1 VQALARELLVA
12 AMFRF
17 EERGFPVVLTV
28 HDEIVIE
35 HPEITKELVKE
46 IMSERPQWAI
56 DVGLPVAVE
65 SWIGNRYRK

>member
-1 VQALARELLVA
+1 MQALARELLVA

-46 IMSERPQWAI
+46 IMSERPQWAVEI
-56 DVGLPVAVE
+56 ELPVAVE
-65 SWIGNRYRK
+65 AWSGRRYRK